1 MIDHHFYVPAGM
13 RNSET
18 RLFSEFKYYSLG
30 AMKDAGHPATKHQ
43 VFLAH
48 GCVEN
53 GDGTLSG
60 CLVDEQFYFEDVG
73 DARWFWTEGYKRMLY
88 EGEKYPDRMA
98 LWIDDH
104 EAENRGYDKPICMEE
119 NNEQHL

>member
-1 MIDHHFYVPAGM
+1 MLPV
-13 RNSET
+13 RNSES

-53 GDGTLSG
+53 RDQTVTG
-60 CLVDEQFYFEDVG
+60 CLVDEQFYFEVAE

-88 EGEKYPDRMA
+88 EGEKHPDRMA
-98 LWIDDH
+98 LWIEDQGH
-104 EAENRGYDKPICMEE
+104 N
-119 NNEQHL
+119 